1 MHSRTAQDLL
11 RPHSRNLGT
20 SLHASPS
27 TSQATGVLGR
37 AQNTEMWGGVSGPQ
51 GRAGQVPL
59 FLKECCI
66 PQELLPIICVTPG
79 TTLAPP
85 DLLP

>member
-11 RPHSRNLGT
+11 KPHSRNLGT

-37 AQNTEMWGGVSGPQ
+37 AQSTELWEGVSGPQ
-51 GRAGQVPL
+51 GR
-59 FLKECCI
+59 
-66 PQELLPIICVTPG
+66 PG
-79 TTLAPP
+79 RCLSF
-85 DLLP
+85 